1 MSKELETFSGK
12 IITEQGAP
20 NELRAK
26 DNTSST
32 NGVNAGRTLDF
43 MSIAQGLKRKVF
55 YIDRHLQIDSEDGAA
70 YIDELVSKH
79 RQMIAYYDRLEDM
92 YLGST
97 QILKMKAKDDGKSDE
112 RVSTNFAKYI
122 VDTETG
128 FFNGNDAQFQHAD
141 KNINEAVNLW
151 LRLNDAGST
160 FNHLSK
166 LCSVYGH
173 SYVFM
178 FDDPLAQVIY
188 KQKIDEIEVN
198 NKQSIFSKAK
208 DIFTGEAK
216 KKAIAGNLPL
226 NKLKMTTVE
235 PQEAFLIYAND
246 STKEPLYAFVYTD
259 YNDET
264 GEVKGKLY
272 KSSEEIGYL
281 FSKKKVSDDNDSVK
295 IIRSDKEPDGL
306 FINKFEGLPLIE
318 VKQNEERVGKV
329 ELVFTAQNVYNKVI
343 SDSANDVSYLADNIL
358 HVDGVELDKN
368 QKSDMKDNKLLNTY
382 KKTSNG
388 IEDTKVTAQ
397 MVSKNSSSEAGEK
410 LLDRLKEDMFT
421 VAAVINFKDIKV
433 GANVSGETL
442 KVMMK
447 DMQANALTKQ
457 RQFEKA
463 FDGIFSIL
471 FSTWDMSLQW
481 LNLKYMFNFDMP
493 INKKELAEFM
503 KILQG
508 NLSTQ
513 SILENVAP
521 LFSGTVAD
529 ELERMKQEGLLV
541 GEDRQSSIED
551 LLDEH
556 QNKKELNANGEEE
569 E

>member
-20 NELRAK
+20 EELRAK
-26 DNTSST
+26 DTGPGT
-32 NGVNAGRTLDF
+32 NGVNVGKSLDY

-55 YIDRHLQIDSEDGAA
+55 YIDRHLQIDSEEGAA

-97 QILKMKAKDDGKSDE
+97 QILKIKPKDDGKSDE
-112 RVSTNFAKYI
+112 RISTNFAKYI

-128 FFNGNDAQFQHAD
+128 FFNGNDAQFQHAE

-160 FNHLSK
+160 FNHLAK
-166 LCSVYGH
+166 LCSMYGH

-188 KQKIDEIEVN
+188 KQQIDEIEMN
-198 NKQSIFSKAK
+198 NKQGIFSKAK
-208 DIFTGEAK
+208 DFITGENK

-246 STKEPLYAFVYTD
+246 STKEPLYAFIYTD
-259 YNDET
+259 FNDET

-281 FSKKKVSDDNDSVK
+281 FSKKQTEDSENSVK
-295 IIRSDKEPDGL
+295 IIRSDKENEEL
-306 FINKFEGLPLIE
+306 FINKFDGLPLIE

-358 HVDGVELDKN
+358 HIDGVKLEPEQKN
-368 QKSDMKDNKLLNTY
+368 DMKDNKLLNTY

-433 GANVSGETL
+433 GQNVSGETL

-457 RQFEKA
+457 RQFEKG

-471 FSTWDMSLQW
+471 FSTWEMPLQW

-503 KILQG
+503 KLLQG

-513 SILENVAP
+513 TILENVAP

-529 ELERMKQEGLLV
+529 ELERMEQEGLLI
-541 GEDRQSSIED
+541 GGDRTSSVED
-551 LLDEH
+551 LLDSHKPKSDVIENE
-556 QNKKELNANGEEE
+556 QE
-569 E
+569 

>member
-20 NELRAK
+20 SELKAK
-26 DNTSST
+26 DTGPST
-32 NGVNAGRTLDF
+32 NGINAGKTLDY

-55 YIDRHLQIDSEDGAA
+55 HIDRNMQIDSEEGAA

-79 RQMIAYYDRLEDM
+79 RQMISYYDRLEDM

-112 RVSTNFAKYI
+112 RISTNFAKYI

-128 FFNGNDAQFQHAD
+128 FFNGNDAQFQHGD

-160 FNHLSK
+160 FNHLAK
-166 LCSVYGH
+166 LCSMYGH

-188 KQKIDEIEVN
+188 KQQIDEIEVN
-198 NKQSIFSKAK
+198 NKQGIFSKAK
-208 DIFTGEAK
+208 DFITGENK

-259 YNDET
+259 FNDET

-281 FSKKKVSDDNDSVK
+281 FSKKQVADDDNSV
-295 IIRSDKEPDGL
+295 IIVRSDQENEEL
-306 FINKFEGLPLIE
+306 FINKFDGLPLIE

-358 HVDGVELDKN
+358 HIDGVKLEREQKN
-368 QKSDMKDNKLLNTY
+368 DMKDNKLLNTY
-382 KKTSNG
+382 KNTSNG

-410 LLDRLKEDMFT
+410 LLNRLKEDMFT

-433 GANVSGETL
+433 GQNVSGETL

-457 RQFEKA
+457 RQFEKG

-471 FSTWDMSLQW
+471 FSTWEMPLQW

-503 KILQG
+503 KLLQG

-513 SILENVAP
+513 TILENVAP

-529 ELERMKQEGLLV
+529 ELERMEQEGLLT
-541 GEDRQSSIED
+541 GGDRTSSVED
-551 LLDEH
+551 LLDSH
-556 QNKKELNANGEEE
+556 KSNKEEE
-569 E
+569 SDGI

>member
-20 NELRAK
+20 SELKAK
-26 DNTSST
+26 DNGPST
-32 NGVNAGRTLDF
+32 NGVNVGKSIDY
-43 MSIAQGLKRKVF
+43 MSIAQGLKRKTF
-55 YIDRHLQIDSEDGAA
+55 YIDRHLQIDSEEGAA

-112 RVSTNFAKYI
+112 RISTNFAKYI

-128 FFNGNDAQFQHAD
+128 FFNGNDTQFQHPD

-151 LRLNDAGST
+151 LRLNDAGAT
-160 FNHLSK
+160 FNHLAK
-166 LCSVYGH
+166 LCSMYGH

-188 KQKIDEIEVN
+188 KQQIDEIEVN
-198 NKQSIFSKAK
+198 SKQGLLSKAK
-208 DIFTGEAK
+208 DFITGENK

-246 STKEPLYAFVYTD
+246 STREPLYAFVYTD
-259 YNDET
+259 FNDET

-281 FSKKKVSDDNDSVK
+281 FSKKKVSDDNSSVK
-295 IIRSDKEPDGL
+295 IIRSDQENEDL
-306 FINKFEGLPLIE
+306 FINKFDGLPLIE

-358 HVDGVELDKN
+358 HVDGVKLERE

-421 VAAVINFKDIKV
+421 VATVINFKDIKV
-433 GANVSGETL
+433 GQNVSGETL

-457 RQFEKA
+457 RQFEKG

-471 FSTWDMSLQW
+471 FSTWEMPLQW

-503 KILQG
+503 KLLQG

-513 SILENVAP
+513 TILENVAP

-529 ELERMKQEGLLV
+529 ELERMEQEGLLT
-541 GEDRQSSIED
+541 GGDRTSSVED
-551 LLDEH
+551 LLDSH
-556 QNKKELNANGEEE
+556 KPNKEEE
-569 E
+569 SNEI

>member
-20 NELRAK
+20 SELKAK
-26 DNTSST
+26 DNGPST
-32 NGVNAGRTLDF
+32 NGVNVGKSIDY
-43 MSIAQGLKRKVF
+43 MSIAQGLKRKAF
-55 YIDRHLQIDSEDGAA
+55 YIDRQMQIDSEEGAT

-79 RQMIAYYDRLEDM
+79 RQMVAYYDRLEDM

-112 RVSTNFAKYI
+112 RISTNFAKYI

-128 FFNGNDAQFQHAD
+128 FFNGNDAQFQHGD
-141 KNINEAVNLW
+141 KNINEAVSLW
-151 LRLNDAGST
+151 LRLNDAGAT

-166 LCSVYGH
+166 LCSMYGH

-188 KQKIDEIEVN
+188 KQQIDEIEVN
-198 NKQSIFSKAK
+198 NKQGIFSKAK
-208 DIFTGEAK
+208 DFITGEIK
-216 KKAIAGNLPL
+216 KKAIAANLPL

-259 YNDET
+259 FNDET

-281 FSKKKVSDDNDSVK
+281 FSKKQVADDDNSV
-295 IIRSDKEPDGL
+295 IIVRSDQENEEL
-306 FINKFEGLPLIE
+306 FINKFDGLPLIE

-358 HVDGVELDKN
+358 HVDGVRLDPE

-382 KKTSNG
+382 KQTSNG
-388 IEDTKVTAQ
+388 IEDTRVTAQ

-433 GANVSGETL
+433 GQNVSGETL

-471 FSTWDMSLQW
+471 FSTWEMPLQW

-503 KILQG
+503 KLLQG

-513 SILENVAP
+513 TILENVAP
-521 LFSGTVAD
+521 LFSGTIAD
-529 ELERMKQEGLLV
+529 ELERMEQEGLLT
-541 GEDRQSSIED
+541 GGDRTSSVED
-551 LLDEH
+551 LLDSH
-556 QNKKELNANGEEE
+556 KPNKEEE
-569 E
+569 SDGI

>member
-20 NELRAK
+20 SELKAK
-26 DNTSST
+26 DTGPST
-32 NGVNAGRTLDF
+32 NGINAGKTLDY

-55 YIDRHLQIDSEDGAA
+55 HIDRNMQIDSEEGAA

-79 RQMIAYYDRLEDM
+79 RQMISYYDRLEDM

-112 RVSTNFAKYI
+112 RISTNFAKYI

-128 FFNGNDAQFQHAD
+128 FFNGNDAQFQHGD

-160 FNHLSK
+160 FNHLAK
-166 LCSVYGH
+166 LCSMYGH

-188 KQKIDEIEVN
+188 KQQIDEIEVN
-198 NKQSIFSKAK
+198 NKQGIFSKAK
-208 DIFTGEAK
+208 DFITGENK

-259 YNDET
+259 FNDET

-281 FSKKKVSDDNDSVK
+281 FSKKQVADDDNSV
-295 IIRSDKEPDGL
+295 IIVRSDQENEEL
-306 FINKFEGLPLIE
+306 FINKFDGLPLIE

-358 HVDGVELDKN
+358 HIDGVKLEREQKN
-368 QKSDMKDNKLLNTY
+368 DMKDNKLLNTY
-382 KKTSNG
+382 KNTSNG

-410 LLDRLKEDMFT
+410 LLNRLKEDMFT

-433 GANVSGETL
+433 GQNVSGETL

-457 RQFEKA
+457 RQFEKG

-471 FSTWDMSLQW
+471 FSTWEMPLQW

-503 KILQG
+503 KLLQG

-513 SILENVAP
+513 TILENVAP

-529 ELERMKQEGLLV
+529 ELERMEQEGLLT
-541 GEDRQSSIED
+541 GGDRTSSVED
-551 LLDEH
+551 LLDSH
-556 QNKKELNANGEEE
+556 KPNKEVEDDEI
-569 E
+569 

>member
-1 MSKELETFSGK
+1 MAKELETFSGK
-12 IITEQGAP
+12 IITEQGVP
-20 NELRAK
+20 DELRSK
-26 DNTSST
+26 ENSPGT
-32 NGVNAGRTLDF
+32 NGVNVGKSLDYI
-43 MSIAQGLKRKVF
+43 SIAQGLKRKVF
-55 YIDRHLQIDSEDGAA
+55 YIDRNLQIDSEEGAA
-70 YIDELVSKH
+70 YIDELVSRH

-112 RVSTNFAKYI
+112 RISTNFAKYI

-128 FFNGNDAQFQHAD
+128 FFNGNDAQFQHDD
-141 KNINEAVNLW
+141 KNINEAVSLW

-160 FNHLSK
+160 FNHLAK
-166 LCSVYGH
+166 LCSMYGH
-173 SYVFM
+173 SYVFL

-188 KQKIDEIEVN
+188 KQQIDEIEVN
-198 NKQSIFSKAK
+198 NSHSIFSKFK
-208 DIFTGEAK
+208 DAITGESK
-216 KKAIAGNLPL
+216 KKAIAANLPL

-246 STKEPLYAFVYTD
+246 TTKEPLYAFVYTNF
-259 YNDET
+259 NDDT
-264 GEVKGKLY
+264 GEITGKLY

-281 FSKKKVSDDNDSVK
+281 FSKKKDSDESNSVK
-295 IIRSDKEPDGL
+295 IIRSDLESEEL
-306 FINKFEGLPLIE
+306 FINKFDGLPLIE

-329 ELVFTAQNVYNKVI
+329 ELVYTAQNVYNKVI

-358 HVDGVELDKN
+358 HIDGVKLEPE
-368 QKSDMKDNKLLNTY
+368 QKEDMKDNKLLNTY
-382 KKTSNG
+382 KQTSNG

-397 MVSKNSSSEAGEK
+397 MVSKNSASEAGEK

-433 GANVSGETL
+433 GQNVSGETL

-471 FSTWDMSLQW
+471 FSTWEMPLQW

-493 INKKELAEFM
+493 INKKEMAEFM
-503 KILQG
+503 KLLQG
-508 NLSTQ
+508 NLSTKT
-513 SILENVAP
+513 ILENVAP
-521 LFSGTVAD
+521 LFSGSVDD
-529 ELERMKQEGLLV
+529 ELERMEQEGLLI
-541 GEDRQSSIED
+541 GGDRTSSVEE
-551 LLDEH
+551 LLDSHRHKSDVIE
-556 QNKKELNANGEEE
+556 NGQE
-569 E
+569 

>member
-20 NELRAK
+20 SELKAK
-26 DNTSST
+26 DTGPST
-32 NGVNAGRTLDF
+32 NGINAGKTLDY

-55 YIDRHLQIDSEDGAA
+55 YIDRHLQIDSEEGAA

-79 RQMIAYYDRLEDM
+79 RQMISYYDRLEDM

-112 RVSTNFAKYI
+112 RISTNFAKYI

-128 FFNGNDAQFQHAD
+128 FFNGNDAQFQHAE

-160 FNHLSK
+160 FNHLAK
-166 LCSVYGH
+166 LCSMYGH

-188 KQKIDEIEVN
+188 KQQIDEIEVN
-198 NKQSIFSKAK
+198 NKQGIFSKAK
-208 DIFTGEAK
+208 DFITGENK

-259 YNDET
+259 FNDET

-281 FSKKKVSDDNDSVK
+281 FSKKQVADDDNSV
-295 IIRSDKEPDGL
+295 IIVRSDQENEEL
-306 FINKFEGLPLIE
+306 FINKFDGLPLIE

-358 HVDGVELDKN
+358 HIDGVKLEREQKN
-368 QKSDMKDNKLLNTY
+368 DMKDNKLLNTY
-382 KKTSNG
+382 KNTSNG

-397 MVSKNSSSEAGEK
+397 MVSKNSSSESGEK
-410 LLDRLKEDMFT
+410 LLNRLKEDMFT

-433 GANVSGETL
+433 GQNVSGETL

-457 RQFEKA
+457 RQFEKG

-471 FSTWDMSLQW
+471 FSTWEMPLQW

-503 KILQG
+503 KLLQG

-513 SILENVAP
+513 TILENVAP

-529 ELERMKQEGLLV
+529 ELERMEQEGLLT
-541 GEDRQSSIED
+541 GGDRTSSVED
-551 LLDEH
+551 LLDSH
-556 QNKKELNANGEEE
+556 KPKEVEDDEI
-569 E
+569 

>member
-20 NELRAK
+20 KELTAK
-26 DNTSST
+26 NTGSGT
-32 NGVNAGRTLDF
+32 NGVNVGKSIDY

-55 YIDRHLQIDSEDGAA
+55 YIDRHLQIDSEEGAA

-112 RVSTNFAKYI
+112 RISTNFSKYI

-128 FFNGNDAQFQHAD
+128 FFNGNDTQFQHPD

-151 LRLNDAGST
+151 LRLNDAGAT
-160 FNHLSK
+160 FNHLAK
-166 LCSVYGH
+166 LCSMYGH

-188 KQKIDEIEVN
+188 KQQIDEIEVN
-198 NKQSIFSKAK
+198 SKQGLLSKAK
-208 DIFTGEAK
+208 DFITGENK

-246 STKEPLYAFVYTD
+246 STREPLYAFVYTD
-259 YNDET
+259 FNDET

-281 FSKKKVSDDNDSVK
+281 FSKKKVSDDNSSVK
-295 IIRSDKEPDGL
+295 IIRSGQENEDL
-306 FINKFEGLPLIE
+306 FINKFDGLPLIE

-358 HVDGVELDKN
+358 HVDGVKLERE

-433 GANVSGETL
+433 GQNVSGETL

-447 DMQANALTKQ
+447 DMQANALSKQ

-471 FSTWDMSLQW
+471 FSTWKMPLQW
-481 LNLKYMFNFDMP
+481 LNLKYMFNFDIP

-503 KILQG
+503 KLLQG

-513 SILENVAP
+513 TILENVAP

-529 ELERMKQEGLLV
+529 ELERMEDEGLLN
-541 GEDRQSSIED
+541 GGDRTSSVED
-551 LLDEH
+551 LLDSH
-556 QNKKELNANGEEE
+556 KTKEVENDEI
-569 E
+569 

>member
-20 NELRAK
+20 SELKAK
-26 DNTSST
+26 DTGPST
-32 NGVNAGRTLDF
+32 NGINAGKTLDY

-55 YIDRHLQIDSEDGAA
+55 YIDRNMQIDSEEGAA

-79 RQMIAYYDRLEDM
+79 RQMISYYDRLEDM

-112 RVSTNFAKYI
+112 RISTNFAKYI

-128 FFNGNDAQFQHAD
+128 FFNGNDAQFQHGD

-160 FNHLSK
+160 FNHLAK
-166 LCSVYGH
+166 LCSMYGH

-188 KQKIDEIEVN
+188 KQQIDEIEVN
-198 NKQSIFSKAK
+198 NKQGIFSKAK
-208 DIFTGEAK
+208 DFITGENK

-259 YNDET
+259 FNDET

-281 FSKKKVSDDNDSVK
+281 FSKKKTSDENSSVK
-295 IIRSDKEPDGL
+295 IIRSDQENEEL
-306 FINKFEGLPLIE
+306 FINKFDGLPLIE

-343 SDSANDVSYLADNIL
+343 SDSANDVSY
-358 HVDGVELDKN
+358 
-368 QKSDMKDNKLLNTY
+368 
-382 KKTSNG
+382 
-388 IEDTKVTAQ
+388 
-397 MVSKNSSSEAGEK
+397 
-410 LLDRLKEDMFT
+410 
-421 VAAVINFKDIKV
+421 
-433 GANVSGETL
+433 
-442 KVMMK
+442 
-447 DMQANALTKQ
+447 
-457 RQFEKA
+457 
-463 FDGIFSIL
+463 
-471 FSTWDMSLQW
+471 
-481 LNLKYMFNFDMP
+481 
-493 INKKELAEFM
+493 
-503 KILQG
+503 
-508 NLSTQ
+508 
-513 SILENVAP
+513 
-521 LFSGTVAD
+521 
-529 ELERMKQEGLLV
+529 
-541 GEDRQSSIED
+541 
-551 LLDEH
+551 
-556 QNKKELNANGEEE
+556 
-569 E
+569 

>member
-1 MSKELETFSGK
+1 MRSKENSPG
-12 IITEQGAP
+12 
-20 NELRAK
+20 
-26 DNTSST
+26 T
-32 NGVNAGRTLDF
+32 NGVNVGKSLDYI
-43 MSIAQGLKRKVF
+43 SIAQGLKRKVF
-55 YIDRHLQIDSEDGAA
+55 YIDRNLQIDSEEGAA
-70 YIDELVSKH
+70 YIDELVSRH

-112 RVSTNFAKYI
+112 RISTNFAKYI

-128 FFNGNDAQFQHAD
+128 FFNGNDAQFQHDD
-141 KNINEAVNLW
+141 KNINEAVSLW

-160 FNHLSK
+160 FNHLAK
-166 LCSVYGH
+166 LCSMYGH
-173 SYVFM
+173 SYVFL

-188 KQKIDEIEVN
+188 KQQIDEIEVN
-198 NKQSIFSKAK
+198 NSHSIFSKFK
-208 DIFTGEAK
+208 DAITGESK
-216 KKAIAGNLPL
+216 KKAIAANLPL

-246 STKEPLYAFVYTD
+246 TTKEPLYAFVYTNF
-259 YNDET
+259 NDDT
-264 GEVKGKLY
+264 GEITGKLY

-281 FSKKKVSDDNDSVK
+281 FSKKKDSDESNSVK
-295 IIRSDKEPDGL
+295 IIRSDLESEEL
-306 FINKFEGLPLIE
+306 FINKFDGLPLIE

-329 ELVFTAQNVYNKVI
+329 ELVYTAQNVYNKVI

-358 HVDGVELDKN
+358 HIDGVKLEPE
-368 QKSDMKDNKLLNTY
+368 QKEDMKDNKLLNTY
-382 KKTSNG
+382 KQTSNG

-397 MVSKNSSSEAGEK
+397 MVSKNSASEAGEK

-433 GANVSGETL
+433 GQNVSGETL

-471 FSTWDMSLQW
+471 FSTWEMPLQW

-493 INKKELAEFM
+493 INKKEMAEFM
-503 KILQG
+503 KLLQG
-508 NLSTQ
+508 NLSTKT
-513 SILENVAP
+513 ILENVAP
-521 LFSGTVAD
+521 LFSGSVDD
-529 ELERMKQEGLLV
+529 ELERMEQEGLLI
-541 GEDRQSSIED
+541 GGDRTSSVEE
-551 LLDEH
+551 LLDSHRHKSDVIE
-556 QNKKELNANGEEE
+556 NGQE
-569 E
+569 

>member
-20 NELRAK
+20 SELKAK
-26 DNTSST
+26 DTGPGT
-32 NGVNAGRTLDF
+32 NGINAGKTLDY

-55 YIDRHLQIDSEDGAA
+55 YIDRNMQIDSEEGAA

-79 RQMIAYYDRLEDM
+79 RQMISYYDRLEDM

-112 RVSTNFAKYI
+112 RISTNFAKYI

-128 FFNGNDAQFQHAD
+128 FFNGNDAQFQHGD

-160 FNHLSK
+160 FNHLAK
-166 LCSVYGH
+166 LCSMYGH

-188 KQKIDEIEVN
+188 KQQIDEIEVN
-198 NKQSIFSKAK
+198 NKQGIFSKAK
-208 DIFTGEAK
+208 DFITGENK

-259 YNDET
+259 FNDET

-281 FSKKKVSDDNDSVK
+281 FSKKKTSDENSSVK
-295 IIRSDKEPDGL
+295 IIRSDQENGEL
-306 FINKFEGLPLIE
+306 FINKFDGLPLIE

-358 HVDGVELDKN
+358 HIDGVKLDPE
-368 QKSDMKDNKLLNTY
+368 QKFDMKDNKLLNTY
-382 KKTSNG
+382 KQTSNG
-388 IEDTKVTAQ
+388 IEDTRVTAQ

-433 GANVSGETL
+433 GQNVSGETL

-471 FSTWDMSLQW
+471 FSTWEMPLQW

-493 INKKELAEFM
+493 INKKEMAEFM
-503 KILQG
+503 KLLQG

-513 SILENVAP
+513 TILENVAP

-529 ELERMKQEGLLV
+529 ELERMEQEGLLT
-541 GEDRQSSIED
+541 GGDRTSSVED
-551 LLDEH
+551 LLDSH
-556 QNKKELNANGEEE
+556 KPNKEEE
-569 E
+569 SDGI